1 MTSNEIYD
9 KVKDLLPNNK
19 IDALYLFGSYA
30 NGSYTDESDVDL
42 AIFSDN
48 INYLELVDLE
58 YKISNALNKEVDLVL
73 PEKSNTL
80 LLREILSG
88 IQLMDPSQE
97 FEEWFERF
105 NEWLIGEWWF
115 IEECIDERCGLND

>member
-9 KVKDLLPNNK
+9 KIKDLLPNNK

-58 YKISNALNKEVDLVL
+58 YKISNALNKEVD
-73 PEKSNTL
+73 
-80 LLREILSG
+80 
-88 IQLMDPSQE
+88 
-97 FEEWFERF
+97 
-105 NEWLIGEWWF
+105 
-115 IEECIDERCGLND
+115 